1 MAKGQVSEKELSEAL
16 SSAGG
21 LGGIVGASGAR
32 RDSPF
37 GMGSPRAPEAVDPAI
52 KSVRV
57 AVPPAHQTP
66 ASGGE
71 LRGQAPP
78 PSSVRDTNAKKT
90 ALKTPS
96 REKAGPSPEAPT
108 GAVSNKLSICSDSVT
123 LPVPPELRDRVNTLA
138 TRLQRMRTEKIE
150 RMTANVVMR
159 VAIEAFIEKFDP
171 DKAPVS
177 NTEAELLETV
187 RSRLRWE

>member
-37 GMGSPRAPEAVDPAI
+37 GMGAPRAAEPAEQPV
-52 KSVRV
+52 KAVRV
-57 AVPPAHQTP
+57 A
-66 ASGGE
+66 
-71 LRGQAPP
+71 PP
-78 PSSVRDTNAKKT
+78 PKPA
-90 ALKTPS
+90 PS
-96 REKAGPSPEAPT
+96 KERREPAARTSPVQPPDADPKQIPPMPKRAAAPGKAVA
-108 GAVSNKLSICSDSVT
+108 GATSNKLSICSDSVT
-123 LPVPPELRDRVNTLA
+123 LPVPPDLRDRVNSLA
-138 TRLQRMRTEKIE
+138 TRLQRMRTEKVE